1 MGQAAVGQVLAEFV
15 LIEEIRLR
23 IAAAPVQVQRT
34 LRGILAHEADQRR
47 QTGASA
53 HQNQRVLTGAEQAI
67 YQQQALS
74 HPANAARYF
83 AKRFAAKEAAA
94 KALGTG
100 IGRGVSFQHFS
111 ISNNADGAPQLA
123 LSDYAAE
130 LAAKLGVNHIWLSIT
145 DEQAYAAATVI
156 LERQ

>member
-1 MGQAAVGQVLAEFV
+1 MAIVGLGTDIVEIARIEQSLARSPALV
-15 LIEEIRLR
+15 K
-23 IAAAPVQVQRT
+23 
-34 LRGILAHEADQRR
+34 
-47 QTGASA
+47 
-53 HQNQRVLTGAEQAI
+53 RVLTTDEQAI
-67 YQQQALS
+67 YAGLADN

-100 IGRGVSFQHFS
+100 IGRGVSFQHIS
-111 ISNNADGAPQLA
+111 ISNNADGAPKLA
-123 LSDYAAE
+123 LNDYASE
-130 LAAKLGVNHIWLSIT
+130 LAATMGVSHIWLSIT

>member
-1 MGQAAVGQVLAEFV
+1 MIFGIGTDVVEVSRIHASIEKFGDTFARRILSDSEFESY
-15 LIEEIRLR
+15 LQSSTQSRFL
-23 IAAAPVQVQRT
+23 
-34 LRGILAHEADQRR
+34 
-47 QTGASA
+47 
-53 HQNQRVLTGAEQAI
+53 
-67 YQQQALS
+67 
-74 HPANAARYF
+74 
-83 AKRFAAKEAAA
+83 AKRFAAKEAFA

-111 ISNNADGAPQLA
+111 VSNNADGAPQLA

>member
-1 MGQAAVGQVLAEFV
+1 MAIVGLGTDIVEIARIEQSLARSPALV
-15 LIEEIRLR
+15 K
-23 IAAAPVQVQRT
+23 
-34 LRGILAHEADQRR
+34 
-47 QTGASA
+47 
-53 HQNQRVLTGAEQAI
+53 RVLTETEQTIFAGMA
-67 YQQQALS
+67 QN

-100 IGRGVSFQHFS
+100 IGRGVSFQHMS
-111 ISNNADGAPQLA
+111 VSNNTDGAPQLA

-130 LAAKLGVNHIWLSIT
+130 LAASLGVSHIWLSIT